1 MLSIYGKNSFI
12 FEYLNL
18 QLSQILKYGSKSIQ
32 TKFEKNVENRIAISN
47 SLRPYPNYFKYNLHQ
62 VKWAPLPDTSSR
74 KRKTNYKFS
83 CSQFAHQKNQ
93 KK

>member
-1 MLSIYGKNSFI
+1 M
-12 FEYLNL
+12 
-18 QLSQILKYGSKSIQ
+18 
-32 TKFEKNVENRIAISN
+32 ENRIAISN

-83 CSQFAHQKNQ
+83 CSQFAHQKKSEKNKAKWKKQITNLVAFNLRTKKKQ
-93 KK
+93 KKNKAKWKK